1 MEGGNMKKAVG
12 INLAGKEK
20 NPTGVCTLQGDSLSF
35 DILSLKTLYRDD
47 DIIEYAA
54 ASKADVVA
62 IDAPLIEGE
71 IRVREGDRILKKYGA
86 LPPTMPSMREL
97 SVRAMKISKLVDR
110 HVIEIF
116 PTASA
121 KIMGFYDKDY
131 RKMAFLRGVKARNK
145 HEMDAYIAALTGL
158 LYFEGK
164 TEMAGEIV
172 IPAKPF

>member
-1 MEGGNMKKAVG
+1 MKAVG
-12 INLAGKEK
+12 IDLAGKEK
-20 NPTGVCTLQGDSLSF
+20 NPTGVCTLCGDSSYFDVLS
-35 DILSLKTLYRDD
+35 IKTLYRNRDV
-47 DIIEYAA
+47 IEYAA
-54 ASKADVVA
+54 CNKADVVA

-71 IRVREGDRILKKYGA
+71 IKVREGDRILKKYGA

-110 HVIEIF
+110 EVIEVF

-121 KIMGFYDKDY
+121 KILGFYNKDY
-131 RKMAFLRGVKARNK
+131 RKMALLRGIKVRNK

-158 LYFEGK
+158 LYLEGK